1 MTNGEWLRS
10 LILGGRKV
18 EELDPFRRSMLA
30 NLERDIA
37 AERDRSSTSE
47 IHVTIEAE
55 PAKNAPPGTSPT
67 APPTE

>member
-30 NLERDIA
+30 NLDREIA

-47 IHVTIEAE
+47 IHITIESE
-55 PAKNAPPGTSPT
+55 PAKDAPRSTSPT
-67 APPTE
+67 TPPAE

>member
-55 PAKNAPPGTSPT
+55 PAKNAPRGTSPT
-67 APPTE
+67 PPPTE